1 MRIAIASGKG
11 GSGKTTVAVNLALTV
26 PAGVTL
32 LDCDV
37 EEPNCHIF
45 LHAARRTERTT
56 IPVTVLT
63 PRVEEQKCTAC
74 GACSD
79 LCQFHA
85 IVALKTK
92 PLLFPELCHGCGGCA
107 RVCPEKAI
115 SEIEHRVG
123 EVEEEW
129 IGDIHFFQGRLTVGE
144 AMATPVIRALKRSPG
159 QAGTVILD
167 APPGTSCPVI
177 ETIRESDFTILVA
190 ESTPFGLNDLKLAV
204 ELVRT
209 IGTPFGVVINRAEAG
224 NTLVLDY
231 CVEEDLSVLL
241 EIPDDRGIAEAYA
254 RGIPAVTAFPEK
266 AELFEL
272 LYQRVT
278 AGMTDMN
285 ALCSESRGG

>member
-1 MRIAIASGKG
+1 MRFAIASGKG
-11 GSGKTTVAVNLALTV
+11 GSGKTTVAVNLALTI
-26 PAGVTL
+26 PGEVTL

-45 LHAARRTERTT
+45 LHSARRSGRTT
-56 IPVTVLT
+56 IPVMVLT
-63 PRVEEQKCTAC
+63 PRVEEEKCTAC

-79 LCQFHA
+79 LCQYHA
-85 IVALKTK
+85 IVALKTR

-107 RVCPEKAI
+107 RVCPVEAI

-123 EVEEEW
+123 VVEEER
-129 IGDIHFFQGRLTVGE
+129 IGDIHFFQGRLKVGE
-144 AMATPVIRALKRSPG
+144 VMATPVIRALKRCPG

-177 ETIRESDFTILVA
+177 ETVRESDFTILVA

-209 IGTPFGVVINRAEAG
+209 IGTPFGVVINRAEAW

-231 CVEEDLSVLL
+231 CVEEDLPVLL
-241 EIPDDRGIAEAYA
+241 EIPDDRRIAEAYA
-254 RGIPAVTAFPEK
+254 RGIPAVAAFPEK

-272 LYQRVT
+272 LYRRIT
-278 AGMTDMN
+278 AGMANAN
-285 ALCSESRGG
+285 ALCSDPRGG